1 MKLIKKVFQII
12 WSFVSFFLFIQVALR
27 LVKRYVKFPTPLF
40 LGSVLDS
47 DLRRFLQP
55 PGQLIERSGIESGMV
70 VLEIGPGSGAF
81 TPYIARAVGE
91 KGKVYCLDIQQAM
104 LEKLEAKLARP
115 EYKDIHNVEL
125 FNDSAYSL
133 PFEFGSI
140 DLVILVLTLNEI
152 PDKEKALKEIMRV
165 LKPGGILA
173 ISELLIDPDY
183 PRMSTTARMGLQGG
197 FTIEAMEGNLLTY
210 TVRFKK

>member
-1 MKLIKKVFQII
+1 
-12 WSFVSFFLFIQVALR
+12 
-27 LVKRYVKFPTPLF
+27 
-40 LGSVLDS
+40 
-47 DLRRFLQP
+47 
-55 PGQLIERSGIESGMV
+55 
-70 VLEIGPGSGAF
+70 
-81 TPYIARAVGE
+81 
-91 KGKVYCLDIQQAM
+91 
-104 LEKLEAKLARP
+104 
-115 EYKDIHNVEL
+115 
-125 FNDSAYSL
+125 
-133 PFEFGSI
+133 
-140 DLVILVLTLNEI
+140 LTLNEI

>member
-1 MKLIKKVFQII
+1 MGTFKKSLRTISSVIH
-12 WSFVSFFLFIQVALR
+12 FFLFIQVALR

-47 DLRRFLQP
+47 DIRRFLQP
-55 PGQLIERSGIESGMV
+55 PGQLVERSGIESGMV
-70 VLEIGPGSGAF
+70 VLEIGAGSGAF
-81 TPYIARAVGE
+81 TPHIARAVGE

-115 EYKDIHNVEL
+115 EYEDIHNVEL
-125 FNDSAYSL
+125 SNDSAHSL
-133 PFEFGSI
+133 PFEVSSI
-140 DLVILVLTLNEI
+140 DLVVLVLTLNEI
-152 PDKEKALKEIMRV
+152 PDKERALKEIMRV

-173 ISELLIDPDY
+173 VSELLIDPDY
-183 PRMSTTARMGLQGG
+183 PRMSTTARMGLRGG
-197 FTIEAMEGNLLTY
+197 FTIEAMEGNLFTY

>member
-1 MKLIKKVFQII
+1 MKFIKKLFQII

-27 LVKRYVKFPTPLF
+27 IVKRYVKFPTPLF

-47 DLRRFLQP
+47 DIRRFLQP

-104 LEKLEAKLARP
+104 LEKLEAKLTRP

-133 PFEFGSI
+133 PFEASSI
-140 DLVILVLTLNEI
+140 DLVVLVTVLNEI
-152 PDKEKALKEIMRV
+152 PDKDKALKEIMRV

-173 ISELLIDPDY
+173 ITELLPDPDY
-183 PRMSTTARMGLQGG
+183 AWMGTTARMGLQGG
-197 FTIEAMEGNLLTY
+197 FTIEAMEGNLFTY